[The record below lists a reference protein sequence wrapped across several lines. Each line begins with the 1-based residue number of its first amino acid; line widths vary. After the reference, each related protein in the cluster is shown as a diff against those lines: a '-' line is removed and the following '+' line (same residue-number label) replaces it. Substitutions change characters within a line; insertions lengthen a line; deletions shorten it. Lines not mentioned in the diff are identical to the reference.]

1 MTSKDITNRTARLPP
16 ACNKGKREEIII
28 LATGAI
34 LPVWKNMITTVFS
47 TRSSS
52 GKGEKALRVVQAETD
67 ATSTEP
73 AKRIV
78 GMQINSDKE
87 LSSLRAS
94 LETISGLDSSD
105 LL

>member
-1 MTSKDITNRTARLPP
+1 
-16 ACNKGKREEIII
+16 
-28 LATGAI
+28 
-34 LPVWKNMITTVFS
+34 MITTVFS
-47 TRSSS
+47 TRGSS

-67 ATSTEP
+67 ATDTEP

-78 GMQINSDKE
+78 GMQINTDKE

-94 LETISGLDSSD
+94 LGTISGLGADD